1 MNLSLFKQTIKTPN
15 RIPIHG
21 TIAANFEPVKAAFIR
36 NFTQYNEVGAAC
48 CIYHKGEKVVDLWGG
63 YRDAA
68 MQHQWE
74 EDTMVGV
81 FSTTKGIS
89 ALCLAMLHSR
99 GLLDYDQTVAHYWH
113 EFAQNGKQHI
123 TVRQLM
129 AHQAG
134 LALVKEPLRA
144 KLIADKPKLAQ
155 YLAAQKPAW
164 YPGTLQGYHA
174 WTIGWYISELIHRID
189 PKKRYLNHFLQE
201 EICQPLGIE
210 FHIGLH
216 DAVAPNKVADLIPIN
231 TADIFGKD
239 VVMPVRFWASFLNKT
254 SMPRQSMVGLR
265 MITRDRQYLNSPK
278 FRQLE
283 LGAGNGIG
291 SARAV
296 AAIYNEFVTGGKIL
310 GINPQT
316 INELEH
322 HPHYTTAL
330 KFDQVLKIEAHFSL
344 GLAKP
349 SKDLRFSPCPEAYG
363 TFGAGGSGG
372 FADPCNQI
380 ALGYTLNRMGA
391 SLTLD
396 PRLKYILDA
405 LKECI

>member
-1 MNLSLFKQTIKTPN
+1 MISFFKSTTTAPD

-21 TIAANFEPVKAAFIR
+21 SIKAGFEPVKAAFIR
-36 NFTQYNEVGAAC
+36 NFTKYNEVGASC

-63 YRDAA
+63 YRDTAH
-68 MQHQWE
+68 QHPWE
-74 EDTMVGV
+74 QDTMVGV

-89 ALCLAMLHSR
+89 ALCLALLHSK

-134 LALVKEPLRA
+134 LALIKEPLRA
-144 KLIADKPKLAQ
+144 SLIGNKPKLAQ

-174 WTIGWYISELIHRID
+174 WTIGWYLSELIHRID
-189 PKKRYLNHFLQE
+189 PQKRYLNQFLQE
-201 EICQPLGIE
+201 EICQPLGVE

-216 DAVAPNKVADLIPIN
+216 DAVPSHRIAELIPIN

-239 VVMPVRFWASFLNKT
+239 VVMPIRFWSAFLNKS

-265 MITRDRQYLNSPK
+265 MITRDKQYLNSAK

-283 LGAGNGIG
+283 MGAGNGIG
-291 SARAV
+291 SAAAI
-296 AAIYNEFVTGGKIL
+296 AAIYNEFVTGGKVL

-316 INELEH
+316 IAELEH

-330 KFDQVLKIEAHFSL
+330 KVDQVLKIEAHFSL
-344 GLAKP
+344 GMGKP
-349 SKDLRFSPCPEAYG
+349 SKDLRFSSCPEAYG

-372 FADPCNQI
+372 FADPYHQI
-380 ALGYTLNRMGA
+380 ALGYNLNRMGA

-396 PRLKYILDA
+396 PRLRYLLDA
-405 LKECI
+405 LNQCI